1 MPGGEKRRTR
11 RQDVRWKGLILDD
24 QGSIIATC
32 MMTDVS
38 ATGAKLIME
47 AGINVP
53 DCFVLTLARNAGVRR
68 DCDVVWRA
76 AKSIGVRFVDAPR

>member
-1 MPGGEKRRTR
+1 
-11 RQDVRWKGLILDD
+11 
-24 QGSIIATC
+24 

-38 ATGAKLIME
+38 ASGAKLIME